1 MNAKARILTLALIV
15 AMAVPAA
22 WAQGAPAAVIEY
34 SSGDDVLVIRAGR
47 KVGVADPI
55 GLELYEGDQVQT
67 GKGVFV
73 EMRLASGGAVVK
85 LAENTTFVLERLS
98 DGQTSLQ
105 LVYGRVRAKVERLAG
120 TDTFSMRSSQAIAGV
135 RGTDFGIDVVASAG
149 AAATTRTNAY
159 CFEGAVEVT
168 AFIRS
173 DAHAAESLEAIPRSF
188 VVAAGEMLS
197 VEGDSGKAEATK
209 TALDEAIRGF
219 WVEYD
224 YVTEPE
230 ALLAAAAPAEAAAAV
245 EPAAAPDQGAATARD
260 AYDRGY
266 LQGFEEARARFD
278 RAFDP
283 VAEGFLSREEEAA
296 IRRASRIQSGGV
308 IAGGLILA
316 GGAALAVN
324 GIMLIDSGDLEGGA
338 DALRTGAIIS
348 ATAIPF
354 LALSLLSRP

>member
-1 MNAKARILTLALIV
+1 MNAKARILTLALII
-15 AMAVPAA
+15 AMTGLAA
-22 WAQGAPAAVIEY
+22 WAQGAPAAVVEY

-47 KVGVADPI
+47 RLGIADPI

-73 EMRLASGGAVVK
+73 EMRLVSGGAVVK

-120 TDTFSMRSSQAIAGV
+120 TDTFSVRSSQAIAGV
-135 RGTDFGIDVVASAG
+135 RGTDFGLDVVASAG
-149 AAATTRTNAY
+149 GAATTRTNAY
-159 CFEGAVEVT
+159 CFVGAVEVT

-173 DAHAAESLEAIPRSF
+173 DAHAAESLEAIPRSY

-197 VEGDSGKAEATK
+197 VESRSGKAAATK
-209 TALDEAIRGF
+209 TALDETIRSF
-219 WVEYD
+219 WVEND
-224 YVTEPE
+224 YVSEPE
-230 ALLAAAAPAEAAAAV
+230 ARLGGKAPTEGVAVV
-245 EPAAAPDQGAATARD
+245 EPAPSTDQDEATARES
-260 AYDRGY
+260 YERGY
-266 LQGFEEARARFD
+266 LQGFDEARVQFD

-283 VAEGFLSREEEAA
+283 VAAGFLSQEEGAA
-296 IRRASRIQSGGV
+296 IRRAAKLQSGGV

-316 GGAALAVN
+316 GGAAIAVN
-324 GIMLIDSGDLEGGA
+324 GIMLIDAGDLAAGA

-348 ATAIPF
+348 AAAIPF
-354 LALSLLSRP
+354 LALSLFSTP